1 MALTVFNTLTKR
13 KEKFEPLNDRIVN
26 MYVCGVTVY
35 DDIHMGHARN
45 MIVFDMIARYLR
57 QRGYKVNHAT
67 NFTDVD
73 DKIINRANE
82 TRVPPLQLSAMYIG
96 RYFEEVKALGVRPAD
111 HYPKASE
118 YIPQIIDFIKR
129 IEAKGRTYRTEDGSV
144 YFSMNGVKGYGKLS
158 GMKMEEL
165 LAGARVEVSEE
176 KRNPVDFALWKGA
189 KEGEISWPSPWGE
202 GRPGW
207 HIECSAMC
215 LDLFG
220 ETLDIHG
227 GGNDLIFP
235 HHENELLQSES
246 ANGKPLA
253 KYWLHNGMLN
263 VQEEKMAKSLKNFF
277 TVRQVMEKH
286 TKEEVRFYL
295 LNTHYRGPLA
305 YSDAA
310 LEESAASLKRLH
322 NTYSEL
328 KTAVGT
334 ASGVDDCALLVDKA
348 RMAFGEQMDDD
359 FNSRGAIAV
368 LFDLARE
375 SNRRLAAG
383 ELSKEGAANVIAFL
397 EEADDVFG
405 ILPSAGPLGESQALD
420 DVMQIL
426 IEVRKELRKR
436 RQFDLA
442 DQIRDELAEKG
453 IKLEDTSEGAKWKR
467 A

>member
-1 MALTVFNTLTKR
+1 MALTVFNTLTKQ

-26 MYVCGVTVY
+26 IYVCGVTVY
-35 DDIHMGHARN
+35 DDIHMGHARS
-45 MIVFDMIARYLR
+45 MIAFDMIVRYLR
-57 QRGYKVNHAT
+57 KKGYQVNHAT

-82 TRVPPLQLSAMYIG
+82 LGIPPLQLSKLYIEHF
-96 RYFEEVKALGVRPAD
+96 FEDSKALGIRPAD

-118 YIPQIIDFIKR
+118 NIPQIIDFISK
-129 IEAKGRTYRTEDGSV
+129 IEAKGLAYATKDGSV
-144 YFSMNGVKGYGKLS
+144 YLSVESVPEYGKLS
-158 GMKMEEL
+158 GMIREEL
-165 LAGARVEVSEE
+165 IAGARVEVSEE
-176 KRNPVDFALWKGA
+176 KRSPVDFALWKGA
-189 KEGEISWPSPWGE
+189 KQGEISWPSPWGE

-263 VQEEKMAKSLKNFF
+263 VQEEKMAKSLRNFF
-277 TVRQVMEKH
+277 TVRQVLEKH

-310 LEESAASLKRLH
+310 LEEASASLRRLH

-328 KTAVGT
+328 KAAVSTA
-334 ASGVDDCALLVDKA
+334 AGVDNASLLVDRA
-348 RMAFGEQMDDD
+348 TMAFYEQMDDD
-359 FNSRGAIAV
+359 FNTRGAIAV

-375 SNRRLAAG
+375 SNRRLATG
-383 ELSKEGAANVIAFL
+383 ELSKEGAANVIDFL
-397 EEADDVFG
+397 EEADDILG
-405 ILPSAGPLGESQALD
+405 ILPSAGRAEESQALG

-436 RQFDLA
+436 KQFDLA
-442 DQIRDELAEKG
+442 DRIRDELAKKG
-453 IKLEDTSEGAKWKR
+453 IRLEDTSEGAKWKQS
-467 A
+467 

>member
-1 MALTVFNTLTKR
+1 MALTVFNTLSKR
-13 KEKFEPLNDRIVN
+13 KERFEPLNDDVVN

-35 DDIHMGHARN
+35 DDIHMGHARS
-45 MIVFDMIARYLR
+45 MIVFDMVARYLR
-57 QRGYKVNHAT
+57 HKGYKLNHAT
-67 NFTDVD
+67 NFTDMD
-73 DKIINRANE
+73 DKIINRASE
-82 TRVPPLQLSAMYIG
+82 MGVPPLELSAKYVEHF
-96 RYFEEVKALGVRPAD
+96 FEDSMALGIRPAD

-118 YIPQIIDFIKR
+118 YIQQIIDFISR
-129 IEAKGRTYRTEDGSV
+129 IEAKGLAYATEDGSV
-144 YFSMNGVKGYGKLS
+144 YLAVSEVRGYGKLS
-158 GMKMEEL
+158 GMKVDEL
-165 LAGARVEVSEE
+165 VAGARVEVSGV
-176 KRNPVDFALWKGA
+176 KKGQMDFALWKGA
-189 KEGEISWPSPWGE
+189 KPGEISWPSPWGR

-263 VQEEKMAKSLKNFF
+263 VQEEKMAKSLRNFF
-277 TVRQVMEKH
+277 TVRQVLEKH
-286 TKEEVRFYL
+286 TKEEIRFFL
-295 LNTHYRGPLA
+295 LNTHYRGPLS

-310 LEESAASLKRLH
+310 LEEASVSLKRLH
-322 NTYSEL
+322 HTYSEL
-328 KTAVGT
+328 KA
-334 ASGVDDCALLVDKA
+334 AMARSEGVDNASLLVDKA
-348 RMAFGEQMDDD
+348 RMAFYEQMDDD
-359 FNSRGAIAV
+359 FNSRAAIAV

-383 ELSKEGAANVIAFL
+383 ELSKEGVANVIALL
-397 EEADDVFG
+397 EEADDVLG
-405 ILPSAGPLGESQALD
+405 ILPAAETAVETQTLD

-426 IEVRKELRKR
+426 IMVRKELRKR
-436 RQFDLA
+436 KQFDLA
-442 DQIRDELAEKG
+442 DEIRDALAEKG
-453 IKLEDTSEGAKWKR
+453 IRLEDTMEGAKWKR